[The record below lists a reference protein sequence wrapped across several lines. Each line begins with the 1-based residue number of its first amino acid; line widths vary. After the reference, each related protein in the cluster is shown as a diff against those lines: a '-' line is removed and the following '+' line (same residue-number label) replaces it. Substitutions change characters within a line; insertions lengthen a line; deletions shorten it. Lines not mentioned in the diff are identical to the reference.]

1 MVRTNSKSNG
11 THRRRTI
18 LKTGLVAATGVAGL
32 STASFAQNNDNSD
45 YVITLTAVDQ
55 DGNPLQGKATIIGS
69 ADGDIIGERELDED
83 GQATWEVSQEGE
95 YSYNVYDISGYEE
108 ASADTSFEVDGD
120 TDITAEMET
129 EDSQGDEED
138 TVTVTVRD
146 ENDDPVGDAN
156 VSVVVSDGGDEVA
169 SGDTDSDG
177 TVSFDIESGEYDVI
191 VNHDD
196 VTGPAATPVTVDDTG
211 AEVSVTLDTNNKATG
226 IIRVVDQDSDP
237 VEGEPVTLWGPGTVE
252 EEGTETHETNADG
265 EVVIELMAGEPTD
278 AVMFDVEVRDQEQT
292 LGIMS
297 DAENGV
303 QEIVFEVD
311 ASDDDEDDSV
321 DDGDSDAG
329 DDDGDSNDSD
339 DEDDDCVKGS

>member
-1 MVRTNSKSNG
+1 M
-11 THRRRTI
+11 
-18 LKTGLVAATGVAGL
+18 KTGLVAATGVAGL
-32 STASFAQNNDNSD
+32 STASFAQNNENSN

-55 DGNPLQGKATIIGS
+55 DGNPLQGKATVIGS

-95 YSYNVYDISGYEE
+95 YSYNVYDIPGYEE
-108 ASADTSFEVDGD
+108 ASEDTSFEVDGD

-129 EDSQGDEED
+129 EDSQADDEN
-138 TVTVTVRD
+138 TITVTVRD

-156 VSVVVSDGGDEVA
+156 VSVVVSDGGDEIA

-196 VTGPAATPVTVDDTG
+196 VIGPASTSVTVDDGDTD
-211 AEVSVTLDTNNKATG
+211 VSVTLDTTNGRATG
-226 IIRVVDQDSDP
+226 IIRVVDQNGDP
-237 VEGEPVTLWGPGTVE
+237 VKGEPVTVWPPGTVE
-252 EEGTETHETNADG
+252 EDGTETHETNADG
-265 EVVIELMAGEPTD
+265 EVVIELRSFEPTD
-278 AVMFDVEVRDQEQT
+278 VTFFDVEVRDQEQT

-303 QEIVFEVD
+303 QETVFEVET
-311 ASDDDEDDSV
+311 SDEDGNDST

-329 DDDGDSNDSD
+329 DDNDEGSTDDGDSDDSD
-339 DEDDDCVKGS
+339 DEDDNCAKAS